1 MRAVTIARNYAET
14 LVALAEEAGAL
25 GQWGEMIDVTAAA
38 FETPSIESVL
48 MSPRVTRD
56 QKIRLITEAMHEA
69 PRPYVLFLSAVV
81 RRGRQMLFGTIADE
95 YRGLVDL
102 KLNRVRAGVTVAR
115 ELDTAARD
123 ALVARLAAALEKD
136 VIAGFAVDPAILG
149 GVTIRIGDRVYDGS
163 VRKRLSVL
171 RHKLLAQ

>member
-25 GQWGEMIDVTAAA
+25 EQWGNMMDVTAAA
-38 FETPSIESVL
+38 FATPGIESVL
-48 MSPRVTRD
+48 MSPRVPRD
-56 QKIRLITEAMHEA
+56 RKIKLIVDALPDA

-81 RRGRQMLFGTIADE
+81 RRGRQMLFSTIADE
-95 YRGLVDL
+95 YRKLADV
-102 KLNRVRAGVTVAR
+102 KLNRIRAGVTTAR
-115 ELDTAARD
+115 ELNTAARD
-123 ALVARLAAALEKD
+123 DLVARLSAALGKS
-136 VIAGFAVDPAILG
+136 VIAGFALDPALLG
-149 GVTIRIGDRVYDGS
+149 GVTIRIGDRIYDGS

>member
-14 LVALAEEAGAL
+14 LLALAEAAGSL
-25 GQWGEMIDVTAAA
+25 EQWGDMMDVTAAA
-38 FETPSIESVL
+38 FGSPSIEAVL

-56 QKIRLITEAMHEA
+56 QKIKLIVDAFSDA
-69 PRPYVLFLSAVV
+69 PRPYVLFLIAVV

-95 YRGLVDL
+95 YRKLADV
-102 KLNRVRAGVTVAR
+102 KLNRIRAGFTVAR
-115 ELDTAARD
+115 ELDAAARD
-123 ALVARLAAALEKD
+123 ALVARLSAAINKA

-163 VRKRLSVL
+163 VRKRLAVL

>member
-14 LVALAEEAGAL
+14 LVALAEAAGAL
-25 GQWGEMIDVTAAA
+25 EPWGDLIDVTAAA
-38 FETPSIESVL
+38 FGTPSIEVVL

-56 QKIRLITEAMHEA
+56 QKIKLITDALHDA
-69 PRPYVLFLSAVV
+69 PRPYQLFLSAVV
-81 RRGRQMLFGTIADE
+81 RRGRQMLFGMIADE
-95 YRGLVDL
+95 YRGLVDI
-102 KLNRVRAGVTVAR
+102 KLNRIRAGITVAR

-123 ALVARLAAALEKD
+123 ALVARLSAALAKD

-163 VRKRLSVL
+163 VRKRLAVL

>member
-14 LVALAEEAGAL
+14 LVVLAEEAGAL
-25 GQWGEMIDVTAAA
+25 EQWGDLMDVTASA
-38 FETPSIESVL
+38 FGSPSIEPVL
-48 MSPRVTRD
+48 MSPRITRD
-56 QKIRLITEAMHEA
+56 QKIKLIVEALHEA
-69 PRPYVLFLSAVV
+69 PRPYVRFLVAVV

-95 YRGLVDL
+95 YRKLADV
-102 KLNRVRAGVTVAR
+102 KLNRIRAGFTLAR

-123 ALVARLAAALEKD
+123 AMVARLSAAIHKD
-136 VIAGFAVDPAILG
+136 VIAGFAVDPGLLG

>member
-25 GQWGEMIDVTAAA
+25 EQWGNMMDLTAAA

-56 QKIRLITEAMHEA
+56 QKIKLIADALHEA
-69 PRPYVLFLSAVV
+69 PRPYVLFLGAVV
-81 RRGRQMLFGTIADE
+81 RRGRQMLFGMIADE
-95 YRGLVDL
+95 YGKLVDI
-102 KLNRVRAGVTVAR
+102 KLNRIRAGVTVAR

-123 ALVARLAAALEKD
+123 TLVARLAAVLEKD

-149 GVTIRIGDRVYDGS
+149 GVTIRVGDRVYDGS
-163 VRKRLSVL
+163 VRKRLAVL